1 MKDAAN
7 LLSATKTVCRSGRG
21 LPAKERGTVAKK
33 RWWRDVASGLERLR
47 AIGLLVIQGALDG
60 RVEASGPKRGL
71 GARAERQRSGVKSE
85 LHARVDRRR
94 AVLLKPGV
102 QFLYF
107 ARRERSD
114 GAFNFLDGV

>member
-47 AIGLLVIQGALDG
+47 AIALLVIQGALDG
-60 RVEASGPKRGL
+60 RVEASGRKIGL
-71 GARAERQRSGVKSE
+71 D
-85 LHARVDRRR
+85 ARVDRRR